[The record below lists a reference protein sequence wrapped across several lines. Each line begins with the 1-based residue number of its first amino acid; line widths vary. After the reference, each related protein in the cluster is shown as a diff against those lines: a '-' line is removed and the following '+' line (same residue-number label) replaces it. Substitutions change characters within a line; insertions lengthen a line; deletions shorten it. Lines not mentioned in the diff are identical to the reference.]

1 MICITKLRRSL
12 IDKKRCFME
21 HKVLHAHKP
30 TLGFILSQ
38 QGKERKSNT
47 IMEVCTYYRHQY
59 NMSMLCG
66 CGLSQSVGK
75 LLNTASRHQI
85 HIITAIK
92 ALCMQSVSKKFISLA
107 LTFAFTGTNMAKL
120 MMRFRSKMSA
130 K

>member
-1 MICITKLRRSL
+1 
-12 IDKKRCFME
+12 ME

-66 CGLSQSVGK
+66 CGLSQDRDVQIVGK
-75 LLNTASRHQI
+75 LQNTASRHQI